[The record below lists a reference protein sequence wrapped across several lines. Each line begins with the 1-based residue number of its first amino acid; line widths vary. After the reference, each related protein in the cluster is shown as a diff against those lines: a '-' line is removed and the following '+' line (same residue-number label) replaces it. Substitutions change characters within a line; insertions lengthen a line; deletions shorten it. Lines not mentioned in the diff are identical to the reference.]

1 MIEMLKLGGDKEV
14 IESLGLDLSGAA
26 HFVQYIGEGE
36 SFPILSSMDDYGTR
50 LLDLSEVA
58 LLIEELKKVLAHGD
72 LSHYQAAIVGKDAKE
87 LDKNMAEYEKHRL
100 AMNKKELV
108 QIIAFLE
115 APSDAQYL
123 SCEGD

>member
-1 MIEMLKLGGDKEV
+1 MIEMLKLGADKEV

-50 LLDLSEVA
+50 LLDLSEVG
-58 LLIEELKKVLAHGD
+58 LLIGELKKVLVHED

-115 APSDAQYL
+115 APSEAQYL

>member
-1 MIEMLKLGGDKEV
+1 MIEMLKLDADKEV
-14 IESLGLDLSGAA
+14 LESLGLDLSGAA
-26 HFVQYIGEGE
+26 HFVQYIGEGV

-50 LLDLSEVA
+50 LLDLSEVG
-58 LLIEELKKVLAHGD
+58 LLIGELKKVLGHED
-72 LSHYQAAIVGKDAKE
+72 LSHYQAAVVGKDAKE

-115 APSDAQYL
+115 APSEAQYL